1 MNFFKKVQNLFGNT
15 AGTPV
20 AQADTQVAHTAEHV
34 HGENCSHGHAH
45 GHTHE
50 TKKASTPLEASAV
63 KVTPRAGGIDAVRN
77 IIAVGSGKGGVGKS
91 TLTLNLALAL
101 SQQGY
106 KVGVLDGDIYG
117 PSQQHLTRAPRP
129 ELVDDDVLL
138 PSQYEGIKLIS
149 VAMFAGVGQAQ
160 VLRGPMA
167 TQLLRQFLTQV
178 QWGELDYLLIDLPPG
193 TGDIQL
199 SLAQM
204 VPLAGAVLVTTPQEL
219 SVIDV
224 RKAVSMFKT
233 LNVPMLGVVEN
244 MSYFIC
250 DSCDKKH
257 YIFGKG
263 GGAKLAA
270 ELGLP
275 LLAEVPMDP
284 RIVEASDEGQAFL
297 VKMPS
302 SIAAEAYGAAAK
314 SISDS
319 LSLMQKDSDGALGY
333 FMLEWK

>member
-1 MNFFKKVQNLFGNT
+1 MSLLKKVQNLFAST
-15 AGTPV
+15 AATPV
-20 AQADTQVAHTAEHV
+20 TQADTQALHV
-34 HGENCSHGHAH
+34 HSESCSHGADHSHAV
-45 GHTHE
+45 TD
-50 TKKASTPLEASAV
+50 TKKTGTPLEASAV
-63 KVTPRAGGIDAVRN
+63 KLTPKGGIGQVRN

-91 TLTLNLALAL
+91 TLTLNLALSL
-101 SQQGY
+101 SNQGY

-117 PSQQHLTRAPRP
+117 PSQQHLTRAPVP
-129 ELVDDDVLL
+129 EMDGEDTLN
-138 PSQYEGIKLIS
+138 PSQYEGIKIIS

-167 TQLLRQFLTQV
+167 TQLIRQFLTQV
-178 QWGELDYLLIDLPPG
+178 NWGELDYLLIDLPPG

-204 VPLAGAVLVTTPQEL
+204 VPLSGAVLVTTPQEL
-219 SVIDV
+219 SIIDV

-244 MSYFIC
+244 MSYFVC

-257 YIFGKG
+257 YIFKQG
-263 GGAKLAA
+263 GGSRLAA

-275 LLAEVPMDP
+275 LLAEVPLDP
-284 RIVEASDEGQAFL
+284 RIVETSDAGQAVL
-297 VKMPS
+297 VSMPS
-302 SIAAEAYGAAAK
+302 SDAAKAYNAAAK

-319 LSLMQKDSDGALGY
+319 LALMQKDSDGALGY

>member
-1 MNFFKKVQNLFGNT
+1 MSFFKKVQNLFSPSV
-15 AGTPV
+15 ATPV
-20 AQADTQVAHTAEHV
+20 AQADAQVAHDPHHV
-34 HGENCSHGHAH
+34 HGENCSHGQAH
-45 GHTHE
+45 SHGE
-50 TKKASTPLEASAV
+50 PQKASTPLEASAV
-63 KVTPRAGGIDAVRN
+63 KVTPKGGGIDAVRN

-101 SQQGY
+101 SNQGL
-106 KVGVLDGDIYG
+106 KVGVLDADVYG

-129 ELVDDDVLL
+129 ELEGDDLL
-138 PSQYEGIKLIS
+138 NPSEYEGVKIIS
-149 VAMFAGVGQAQ
+149 VAMFSGVNQAQ

-167 TQLLRQFLTQV
+167 TQLIRQFLTQV
-178 QWGELDYLLIDLPPG
+178 NWGELDYLLIDLPPG

-204 VPLAGAVLVTTPQEL
+204 VPLSGAVLVTTPQEL

-233 LNVPMLGVVEN
+233 LNVPLLGVVEN

-250 DSCDKKH
+250 DGCDKKH
-257 YIFGKG
+257 YIFKQG
-263 GGAKLAA
+263 GGSRLAT
-270 ELGLP
+270 ELGIP
-275 LLAEVPMDP
+275 LLAEVPLDP
-284 RIVEASDEGQAFL
+284 RIVETSDDGSA
-297 VKMPS
+297 VMVNMPS
-302 SIAAEAYGAAAK
+302 SVASEAYTAAAK
-314 SISDS
+314 TIRDA

>member
-1 MNFFKKVQNLFGNT
+1 MSFLKKVQNLFAGT
-15 AGTPV
+15 AATPV
-20 AQADTQVAHTAEHV
+20 AQADTQVAHV
-34 HGENCSHGHAH
+34 HGEHCSHDHGHSHGHSHKTDA
-45 GHTHE
+45 
-50 TKKASTPLEASAV
+50 KAGTPLEASAV
-63 KVTPRAGGIDAVRN
+63 KITPKGGGIDAVRN

-101 SQQGY
+101 SNQGF

-117 PSQQHLTRAPRP
+117 PSQQHLTRAARP
-129 ELVDDDVLL
+129 ELEGEDLL
-138 PSQYEGIKLIS
+138 NPSEYEGIKIIS
-149 VAMFAGVGQAQ
+149 VAMFSGVNQAQ

-178 QWGELDYLLIDLPPG
+178 NWGALDYLLIDLPPG

-250 DSCDKKH
+250 DGCDKKH
-257 YIFGKG
+257 YIFQQG
-263 GGAKLAA
+263 GGRRLAA
-270 ELGLP
+270 EMGLP
-275 LLAEVPMDP
+275 LLAEVPLDP
-284 RIVEASDEGQAFL
+284 RIVETSDNGKAVL
-297 VKMPS
+297 VNMPS
-302 SIAAEAYGAAAK
+302 SDAAKAYNAAAK
-314 SISDS
+314 TISDA